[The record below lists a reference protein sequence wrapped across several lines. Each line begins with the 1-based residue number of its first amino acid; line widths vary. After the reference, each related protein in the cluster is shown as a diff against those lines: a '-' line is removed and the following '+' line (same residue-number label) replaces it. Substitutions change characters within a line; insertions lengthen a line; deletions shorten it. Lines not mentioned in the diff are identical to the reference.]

1 MKQKKGIPL
10 IKLVI
15 IIVAIIVAIE
25 LIFLVIFKFN
35 QTEKQD
41 EEGIDITLTSEKENE
56 VISKIEN
63 AFNKLREEVI
73 VNVATI
79 DGYQPSNSYIDT
91 DNSEKGNAFDLKN
104 IIVSELGENVIDE
117 SKDKISNIN
126 LETFKKNEGEFIELN
141 DGYHVYLSNGE
152 TQDEKYIIIVYVD
165 SSFNHGMAYYD
176 TENNLVVDTT
186 YGTYPILVAQIRL
199 NLNDASYYL
208 EPIKSVNEN

>member
-35 QTEKQD
+35 QTKKQD

-126 LETFKKNEGEFIELN
+126 LDTFKKMK
-141 DGYHVYLSNGE
+141 V
-152 TQDEKYIIIVYVD
+152 
-165 SSFNHGMAYYD
+165 
-176 TENNLVVDTT
+176 NL
-186 YGTYPILVAQIRL
+186 
-199 NLNDASYYL
+199 
-208 EPIKSVNEN
+208 

>member
-104 IIVSELGENVIDE
+104 IIISELGENVIDE

-126 LETFKKNEGEFIELN
+126 LDTFKKNEGEFIELN

-152 TQDEKYIIIVYVD
+152 TQDEKYITIVYVD

-199 NLNDASYYL
+199 TSNDASYYL

>member
-35 QTEKQD
+35 QTKKQD

-126 LETFKKNEGEFIELN
+126 LDTFKKNEGEFIELN

-152 TQDEKYIIIVYVD
+152 TQDEKYITIVYVD

-199 NLNDASYYL
+199 TSNDASYYL

>member
-126 LETFKKNEGEFIELN
+126 LDTFKKNEGEFIELN

-152 TQDEKYIIIVYVD
+152 TQDEKYITIVYVD

-199 NLNDASYYL
+199 TSNDASYYL

>member
-56 VISKIEN
+56 VISKMEN

-126 LETFKKNEGEFIELN
+126 LDTFKKNEGEFIELN

-152 TQDEKYIIIVYVD
+152 TQDEKYITIVYVD

-199 NLNDASYYL
+199 TSNDASYYL

>member
-35 QTEKQD
+35 QTKKQD

-79 DGYQPSNSYIDT
+79 DGYQPSDSYIDT

-104 IIVSELGENVIDE
+104 IIISELGENVIDE
-117 SKDKISNIN
+117 SKDKISDIN
-126 LETFKKNEGEFIELN
+126 LDTFKKNEGEFIELN

-152 TQDEKYIIIVYVD
+152 TQDEKYITIVYVD

-199 NLNDASYYL
+199 TSNDASYYL

>member
-15 IIVAIIVAIE
+15 IIVAIE

-104 IIVSELGENVIDE
+104 IIISELGENVIDE
-117 SKDKISNIN
+117 SKDKISDIN
-126 LETFKKNEGEFIELN
+126 LDTFKKNEGEFIELN

-199 NLNDASYYL
+199 TSNDASYYL

>member
-199 NLNDASYYL
+199 TSNDASYYL

>member
-91 DNSEKGNAFDLKN
+91 DNSEKGNAFNLKN

-126 LETFKKNEGEFIELN
+126 LDTFKKNEGEFIELN

-152 TQDEKYIIIVYVD
+152 TQDEKYITIVYVD

-199 NLNDASYYL
+199 TSNDASYYL

>member
-79 DGYQPSNSYIDT
+79 DGYQPSDSYIDT

-104 IIVSELGENVIDE
+104 IIISELGENVIDE

-126 LETFKKNEGEFIELN
+126 LDTFKKNEGEFIELN

-152 TQDEKYIIIVYVD
+152 TQDEKYITIVYVD

-199 NLNDASYYL
+199 TSNDASYYL

>member
-35 QTEKQD
+35 QTKKQD

-104 IIVSELGENVIDE
+104 IIISELGENVIDE
-117 SKDKISNIN
+117 SKDKILDIN
-126 LETFKKNEGEFIELN
+126 LDTFKKNEGEFIELN

-152 TQDEKYIIIVYVD
+152 TQDEKYITIVYVD

-199 NLNDASYYL
+199 TSNDASYYL

>member
-126 LETFKKNEGEFIELN
+126 LDTFKKNEGEFIELN

-152 TQDEKYIIIVYVD
+152 NQDEKYITIVYVD
-165 SSFNHGMAYYD
+165 
-176 TENNLVVDTT
+176 
-186 YGTYPILVAQIRL
+186 
-199 NLNDASYYL
+199 
-208 EPIKSVNEN
+208 

>member
-15 IIVAIIVAIE
+15 IIVAIE

-199 NLNDASYYL
+199 TSNDASYYL

>member
-25 LIFLVIFKFN
+25 LIFLVIFKLN
-35 QTEKQD
+35 QTKKQD
-41 EEGIDITLTSEKENE
+41 EEEIDIISTSEKENE
-56 VISKIEN
+56 IISKIEK

-73 VNVATI
+73 INVATI
-79 DGYQPSNSYIDT
+79 DGYQPSNSYTDT
-91 DNSEKGNAFDLKN
+91 YNSEKGNAFDLKN
-104 IIVSELGENVIDE
+104 IIISELGENVIDE
-117 SKDKISNIN
+117 SKDKISDIN
-126 LETFKKNEGEFIELN
+126 LDTFKKNEGEFIELD

-152 TQDEKYIIIVYVD
+152 AQDVKYITIVYVD

-176 TENNLVVDTT
+176 TENNLVSDST
-186 YGTYPILVAQIRL
+186 YGTYPIIVAQIRL
-199 NLNDASYYL
+199 TSNDASYYL

>member
-15 IIVAIIVAIE
+15 IIVAIE

-126 LETFKKNEGEFIELN
+126 LDTFKKNEGEFIELN

-199 NLNDASYYL
+199 TSNDASYYL

>member
-15 IIVAIIVAIE
+15 IIVAIE

-126 LETFKKNEGEFIELN
+126 LDTFKKNEGEFIELN

-152 TQDEKYIIIVYVD
+152 TQDEKYITIVYVD

-199 NLNDASYYL
+199 TSNDASYYL

>member
-35 QTEKQD
+35 QTKKQD

-104 IIVSELGENVIDE
+104 IIISELGENVIDE

-126 LETFKKNEGEFIELN
+126 LDTFKKNEGEFIELN

-152 TQDEKYIIIVYVD
+152 TQDEKYITIVYVD

-199 NLNDASYYL
+199 TSNDASYYL

>member
-25 LIFLVIFKFN
+25 IVFLIIFKIN
-35 QTEKQD
+35 QDKEPNSD
-41 EEGIDITLTSEKENE
+41 DVDITLTSEKENE
-56 VISKIEN
+56 VISKIET
-63 AFNKLREEVI
+63 AFDKLREQVI

-104 IIVSELGENVIDE
+104 IIISELGENVIDE
-117 SKDKISNIN
+117 SKDKTSDLN
-126 LETFKKNEGEFIELN
+126 LDTLKKNEGEFIELE

-152 TQDEKYIIIVYVD
+152 NQDEKYITIVYVD

-186 YGTYPILVAQIRL
+186 YGTYPIIVAQIRL
-199 NLNDASYYL
+199 TSNDASYYL
-208 EPIKSVNEN
+208 EPIRSVNEN

>member
-25 LIFLVIFKFN
+25 LIFLVILKFN
-35 QTEKQD
+35 QTKKQD

-126 LETFKKNEGEFIELN
+126 LDTFKKNEGEFIELN

-152 TQDEKYIIIVYVD
+152 TQDEKYITIVYVD

-199 NLNDASYYL
+199 TSNDASYYL

>member
-25 LIFLVIFKFN
+25 LVFLVIFKFN

-126 LETFKKNEGEFIELN
+126 LDTFKKNEGEFIELN

-152 TQDEKYIIIVYVD
+152 TQDEKYITIVYVD

-199 NLNDASYYL
+199 TSNDASYYL

>member
-91 DNSEKGNAFDLKN
+91 DNSEKGNAFKLKN

-126 LETFKKNEGEFIELN
+126 LDTFKKNEGEFIELN

-152 TQDEKYIIIVYVD
+152 TQDEKYITIVYVD

-199 NLNDASYYL
+199 TSNDASYYL

>member
-35 QTEKQD
+35 QTKKQD

-79 DGYQPSNSYIDT
+79 DGYQPSNSYIYT

-104 IIVSELGENVIDE
+104 IIISELGENVIDE
-117 SKDKISNIN
+117 SKDKISDIN
-126 LETFKKNEGEFIELN
+126 LDTFKKNEGEFIELN

-152 TQDEKYIIIVYVD
+152 TQDEKYITIVYVD

-199 NLNDASYYL
+199 TSNDASYYL